1 LTAAL
6 KPAASLSTLKRGVW
20 LRVPA
25 YILPFTPPLVITADE
40 IEELANAADGSLTEV
55 EKGLGV

>member
-1 LTAAL
+1 MTATL
-6 KPAASLSTLKRGVW
+6 KKRGVW

-25 YILPFTPPLVITADE
+25 YILHLIITADE
-40 IEELANAADGSLTEV
+40 IEELANAVDESLTEV